1 MDKLV
6 AKKYNLV
13 LKGISEK
20 TLKEHYKLYEG
31 YVNKTNEIW
40 DKLLTADRTK
50 ANATYSEYRELKLEE
65 SYSLDGVKLHELYFE
80 NLGGPGGM
88 PDGLISQMIVASFG
102 SFEAWKEDFIACGIS
117 SRGWTVLCF
126 DPINLKLHNYLQD
139 LHNHGIIAR
148 TAPLLVMDTYEHAY
162 FIDYGTDKNGY
173 IKAFMDNIKWCE
185 VNKRV
190 SLWVDMHNL

>member
-1 MDKLV
+1 
-6 AKKYNLV
+6 
-13 LKGISEK
+13 LKGISQK
-20 TLKEHYKLYEG
+20 ALTEHYKLYEG

-88 PDGLISQMIVASFG
+88 PDGLISHMIAASFG

-126 DPINLKLHNYLQD
+126 DPIDLKLHNYLQD
-139 LHNHGIIAR
+139 LHNHGIIVR

-162 FIDYGTDKNGY
+162 FIDYGTDKKGY
-173 IKAFMDNIKWCE
+173 IKAFMDNIKWSE